1 MKKISLK
8 SFLVIL
14 IVILIIIPIVYLV
27 FIRSQINTCSI
38 PVNPCALSYDCVCNE
53 SVCTCKYQDEKG
65 EVKNIVC
72 DKD

>member
-27 FIRSQINTCSI
+27 FIRPQINTCSI

-65 EVKNIVC
+65 EVKDIVC

>member
-27 FIRSQINTCSI
+27 FIRPQINTCSI

>member
-1 MKKISLK
+1 M
-8 SFLVIL
+8 
-14 IVILIIIPIVYLV
+14 ILIIIPIVYLV
-27 FIRSQINTCSI
+27 FIRPQINTCSI